1 MHRREILAPR
11 DMRRRLRS
19 GGGIFASLLMTLTVL
34 GCSISE
40 QDQFRQEIF
49 DLLPDPATHDRT
61 VLDLSLL
68 LEGQPTSF
76 WLVCAGADADQV
88 RLVPRVEG
96 DDSPDYTLFTDVLL
110 AVDGGQVVAWTT
122 LDIEQPLQLCR
133 ETIESD
139 GVFGPIIGEHLAL
152 ELASVREWD
161 DDEYFLTPP
170 APYWLLIPA
179 TSELVDGG

>member
-1 MHRREILAPR
+1 MHRRENLAPR

-19 GGGIFASLLMTLTVL
+19 GGGIFASLLITLTLL
-34 GCSISE
+34 GCSTSE
-40 QDQFRQEIF
+40 QDQFREEIF
-49 DLLPDPATHDRT
+49 DLLPDPAIHDRT

-68 LEGQPTSF
+68 LEGRTTSF

-88 RLVPRVEG
+88 RLVPQVEG
-96 DDSPDYTLFTDVLL
+96 DDSPDYALFTDVLL

-122 LDIEQPLQLCR
+122 LNIEQPLHLCT
-133 ETIESD
+133 ETSETD
-139 GVFGPIIGEHLAL
+139 GVFGPIDGENLAL

-170 APYWLLIPA
+170 APYWQLVPA